1 MNILAY
7 FSDNGVPATGLLIP
21 TIKIREIP
29 VGTLLVN
36 GSSMTEIGDGFY
48 SYDFTTYD
56 STKDYAIICDG
67 TASLSDS
74 DRYVYA
80 GNENYIDDI
89 ENSNLSTQILGVSA
103 QNLEIS
109 NTLTTIPT
117 ASSPTLDEIVD
128 AIWDEPLSNHVI
140 SGTFGGDLA
149 TSDDV
154 NASVTTIENSAI
166 SGTVIYG
173 TTISGDYEDTITR
186 DDTYFQIQEDVTNG
200 ITVEFTFNIP
210 DENRP
215 GAIKL
220 FGRYIGLPA
229 TTHYIEL
236 WAYNYESASWEN
248 LQEIFLPGGNT
259 SDTEY
264 IKEYYEKH
272 IDRDNNNEVK
282 IRLIHNTTS
291 YNATHQLYIDSL
303 YASSIDI
310 VTASDIADAVWDEP
324 LDAST
329 HNVPRS
335 AGRRLRQ
342 VSAMAITDGVCQGNG
357 NGLNQI
363 VLNGDAW
370 TTDGAYD
377 PAMIAIVNGTG
388 SGQCRNILQYDG
400 ATKTATVDRNWKIQP
415 IAEDSE
421 YIVYSDS
428 GREHVNEGLAR
439 GAGSSTNT
447 IILNA
452 LASPYDDAYN
462 GQTIF
467 IRSGKGEDQACKIN
481 DYDGTTK
488 EVTITHDW
496 WESVDDTSAYVILP
510 TGIIG
515 STYIANSVWG
525 ASTSTHNNPNTF
537 GNSVNNINTNT
548 ESISASIIQNQEY
561 LKRIIGLVHENIF
574 IDNPI
579 YDGDGNLTSAR
590 LRIYSTPGDVGSNN
604 NVIGEYQITSPG
616 DGPGRFTNWKQVR
629 TG

>member
-1 MNILAY
+1 
-7 FSDNGVPATGLLIP
+7 
-21 TIKIREIP
+21 
-29 VGTLLVN
+29 
-36 GSSMTEIGDGFY
+36 
-48 SYDFTTYD
+48 
-56 STKDYAIICDG
+56 
-67 TASLSDS
+67 
-74 DRYVYA
+74 
-80 GNENYIDDI
+80 
-89 ENSNLSTQILGVSA
+89 
-103 QNLEIS
+103 
-109 NTLTTIPT
+109 
-117 ASSPTLDEIVD
+117 
-128 AIWDEPLSNHVI
+128 
-140 SGTFGGDLA
+140 
-149 TSDDV
+149 
-154 NASVTTIENSAI
+154 
-166 SGTVIYG
+166 
-173 TTISGDYEDTITR
+173 
-186 DDTYFQIQEDVTNG
+186 
-200 ITVEFTFNIP
+200 
-210 DENRP
+210 
-215 GAIKL
+215 
-220 FGRYIGLPA
+220 
-229 TTHYIEL
+229 
-236 WAYNYESASWEN
+236 
-248 LQEIFLPGGNT
+248 
-259 SDTEY
+259 
-264 IKEYYEKH
+264 
-272 IDRDNNNEVK
+272 
-282 IRLIHNTTS
+282 LIHNTTS

-515 STYIANSVWG
+515 STFIANSVWG